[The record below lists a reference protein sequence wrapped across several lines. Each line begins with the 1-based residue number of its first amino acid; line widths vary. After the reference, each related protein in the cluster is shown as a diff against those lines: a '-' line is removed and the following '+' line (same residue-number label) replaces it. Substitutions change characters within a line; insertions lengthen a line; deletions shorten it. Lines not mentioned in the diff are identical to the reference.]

1 MKFDHI
7 VVKKRD
13 TFVED
18 SVYIFMVGSK
28 EKCTYQQIV
37 PWQSMVVPIERL
49 NIENGNN
56 VVLANNQN
64 EKKTS
69 FKSLLIKKTLC

>member
-18 SVYIFMVGSK
+18 SVYIFMVESK
-28 EKCTYQQIV
+28 EKNTNQQIV

-49 NIENGNN
+49 NIVNGKW
-56 VVLANNQN
+56 
-64 EKKTS
+64 E
-69 FKSLLIKKTLC
+69 

>member
-18 SVYIFMVGSK
+18 SVDSVYIFMVESK
-28 EKCTYQQIV
+28 EKCTNQQVV
-37 PWQSMVVPIERL
+37 PW
-49 NIENGNN
+49 
-56 VVLANNQN
+56 
-64 EKKTS
+64 
-69 FKSLLIKKTLC
+69 

>member
-18 SVYIFMVGSK
+18 SVNVFIMGFK
-28 EKCTYQQIV
+28 DKFTYHQIV

-56 VVLANNQN
+56 VVL
-64 EKKTS
+64 
-69 FKSLLIKKTLC
+69 F

>member
-1 MKFDHI
+1 MGVGLPLHMKFDHI

-18 SVYIFMVGSK
+18 SVNVFMTESK
-28 EKCTYQQIV
+28 EKCTNQKIV
-37 PWQSMVVPIERL
+37 PWQPMVVPIERL

-56 VVLANNQN
+56 IVLANNQN
-64 EKKTS
+64 EEKN
-69 FKSLLIKKTLC
+69 II

>member
-13 TFVED
+13 TFVEE
-18 SVYIFMVGSK
+18 SVNVFMVESK

-49 NIENGNN
+49 NIENVNN
-56 VVLANNQN
+56 VVLANHQH
-64 EKKTS
+64 EKKHHVNHQS
-69 FKSLLIKKTLC
+69 

>member
-1 MKFDHI
+1 MGVGLPLHMKFDHI

-18 SVYIFMVGSK
+18 SVYIFMVESK
-28 EKCTYQQIV
+28 EKNTNQQIV

-49 NIENGNN
+49 NIENGNG
-56 VVLANNQN
+56 VLLANHQH
-64 EKKTS
+64 EKN
-69 FKSLLIKKTLC
+69 IM

>member
-1 MKFDHI
+1 MGVGLPLHMKFDHI

-18 SVYIFMVGSK
+18 TVYIFMVGSK
-28 EKCTYQQIV
+28 EKCTNQQIV

-49 NIENGNN
+49 NIENGNDL
-56 VVLANNQN
+56 VWANYQH
-64 EKKTS
+64 EKN
-69 FKSLLIKKTLC
+69 IM

>member
-1 MKFDHI
+1 MGVGLPLHMKFDHI

-13 TFVED
+13 TFVEE
-18 SVYIFMVGSK
+18 SVNVFMVESK

-49 NIENGNN
+49 NIENGNG
-56 VVLANNQN
+56 VLLANHQH
-64 EKKTS
+64 EKN
-69 FKSLLIKKTLC
+69 IM

>member
-49 NIENGNN
+49 NIENGNDL
-56 VVLANNQN
+56 V
-64 EKKTS
+64 
-69 FKSLLIKKTLC
+69 